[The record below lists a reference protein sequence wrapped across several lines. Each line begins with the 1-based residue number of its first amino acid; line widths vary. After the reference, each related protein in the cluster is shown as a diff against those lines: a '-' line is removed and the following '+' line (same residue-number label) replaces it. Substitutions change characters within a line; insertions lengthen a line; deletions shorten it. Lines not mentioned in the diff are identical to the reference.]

1 MKKIKKAHLVSASI
15 GAMLGIIL
23 LIISLSLNS
32 FDKSSSLSKLGEE
45 VTINVI
51 TAPVLDNLLIPA
63 LSLFGFNVDELTD
76 NESNGILSALEN
88 IKVRIVAHS
97 KVGNEL
103 HTLLEVVSPKETKR
117 LVVKEGI
124 TVNGFLIKSINNRQL
139 ILQKNSVEYIIKLF
153 HSKELNESPLKQIKS
168 NQIKPN

>member
-1 MKKIKKAHLVSASI
+1 MKKIKKEHLFAASI
-15 GAMLGIIL
+15 GAVLGVIL
-23 LIISLSLNS
+23 LIINLSLNS
-32 FDKSSSLSKLGEE
+32 FDKSASLSKLGEE
-45 VTINVI
+45 VTIMVV

-76 NESNGILSALEN
+76 NESEGVLSALEN

-97 KVGNEL
+97 KVGNER
-103 HTLLEVVSPKETKR
+103 HTLLEVVSPKGTKR

-124 TVNGFLIKSINNRQL
+124 TVNGFLIKSINNKQL
-139 ILQKNSVEYIIKLF
+139 ILKKNSVEYIVKLF